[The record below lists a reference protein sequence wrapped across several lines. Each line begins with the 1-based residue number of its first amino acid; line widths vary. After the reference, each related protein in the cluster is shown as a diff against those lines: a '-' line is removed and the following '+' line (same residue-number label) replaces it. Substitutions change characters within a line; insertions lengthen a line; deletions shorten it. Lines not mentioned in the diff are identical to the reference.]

1 MSLIQ
6 DGWTN
11 VLTRLGIRGVDKS
24 VSVEVAPVD
33 FLSERKLAMIYAGD
47 GLGAKIA
54 DCVAEDAARNGFKIL
69 GDDDD
74 ESLLKACEAVKLP
87 QAIQLAHAY
96 RRAFGGALLVAQY
109 DRDASELTAPPSP
122 TAIVTGFKVYAC
134 PRVKITST
142 DIVTD
147 ARSRYFEDVE
157 LFTVSKRYGGTFQ
170 VHASR
175 CKAIKGI
182 PVPDVPDM
190 EYDTQLL
197 YWGMSELQRVYGAL
211 SNFGAFFQAIGHL
224 GQEMVIGKY
233 RISNLEKLLLS
244 NDVKA
249 IQTRMEIINLQKSV
263 LRAVLLGKDEEYS
276 RDSLS
281 FAGVPE
287 VFDRMTMVISGT
299 SGIPVTKLMGRSAAG
314 MNASGEGDSR
324 DYYDKVKAEQVG
336 VVKEPLE
343 WAITEVDRVV
353 RSTKDHSVE
362 FYPVWSPSQKEE
374 LEMRERQQKIDA
386 GYIADGVYS
395 AEECRKNRFVGGYS
409 FDTRLD
415 DPGDVPSPEDAQ
427 AHAEQL
433 KEAEARAAERKA
445 ARGAANA

>member
-11 VLTRLGIRGVDKS
+11 ILSRIGVRGVDKS
-24 VSVEVAPVD
+24 VSVDVAPVD
-33 FLSERKLAMIYAGD
+33 FLSDRKLAMIYAGD
-47 GLGAKIA
+47 GIGAKIV

-69 GDDDD
+69 GDDAD

-87 QAIQLAHAY
+87 QAIQLAHSY

-109 DRDASELTAPPSP
+109 DRDAAELVKPPSP
-122 TAIVTGFKVYAC
+122 TASVVGFKVYAC

-142 DIVTD
+142 DIVSD
-147 ARSRYFEDVE
+147 AQSRYFEDVE
-157 LFTVSKRYGGTFQ
+157 LFTVSKRYGGSFQ

-175 CKAIKGI
+175 CRALKGI

-197 YWGMSELQRVYGAL
+197 YWGMSELQRVYGSL
-211 SNFGAFFQAIGHL
+211 SNFGAFVQGIGHL

-249 IQTRMEIINLQKSV
+249 IQTRMEMINLQKSI

-276 RDSLS
+276 RDALS

-287 VFDRMTMVISGT
+287 IFDRLVNMVSGT
-299 SGIPVTKLMGRSAAG
+299 TSIPVTKLMGRSAAG
-314 MNASGEGDSR
+314 MNATGDGDAR
-324 DYYDKVKAEQVG
+324 DYYDKVKAEQLAVT
-336 VVKEPLE
+336 KDPLE
-343 WAITEVDRVV
+343 WAIAEVDRSL
-353 RSTKDHSVE
+353 RRTKNHTVE
-362 FYPVWSPSQKEE
+362 FHPVWSPSQKEE

-409 FDTRLD
+409 FDTRLED
-415 DPGDVPSPEDAQ
+415 GGEAPSAADEE
-427 AHAEQL
+427 AHKNQL
-433 KEAEARAAERKA
+433 QEAETRAAERKA
-445 ARGAANA
+445 AREVTNA

>member
-1 MSLIQ
+1 MTLIN

-11 VLTRLGIRGVDKS
+11 ILTRLGVKGVDKS
-24 VSVEVAPVD
+24 VSVQVAPVD
-33 FLSERKLAMIYAGD
+33 FLSDRKLAMIYAGD
-47 GLGAKIA
+47 GLGAKIC
-54 DCVAEDAARNGFKIL
+54 DVVAEDAARNGFKIL
-69 GDDDD
+69 GDDED
-74 ESLLKACEAVKLP
+74 EALLKACEAVKLP
-87 QAIQLAHAY
+87 QAVQLAHAY

-109 DRDASELTAPPSP
+109 DRDAAELTAPPSS

-157 LFTVSKRYGGTFQ
+157 LYTVSKRYGGTFQ

-175 CKAIKGI
+175 CRAIKGI

-244 NDVKA
+244 NDVKS
-249 IQTRMEIINLQKSV
+249 IQTRMEMINLQKSV

-276 RDSLS
+276 RDTLS

-314 MNASGEGDSR
+314 MNASGDGDSR
-324 DYYDKVKAEQVG
+324 DYYDKVKSEQMS

-343 WAITEVDRVV
+343 WGVGEVDRVT
-353 RSTKDHSVE
+353 RTTKDPSVE
-362 FYPVWSPSQKEE
+362 FYPVWTPSQKEE

-395 AEECRKNRFVGGYS
+395 SEECRQNRFVGGYS
-409 FDTRLD
+409 FDTRLEGT
-415 DPGDVPSPEDAQ
+415 GDAPTDADKLALQ
-427 AHAEQL
+427 EQV
-433 KEAEARAAERKA
+433 KAAEARVAERKA
-445 ARGAANA
+445 ARNA

>member
-1 MSLIQ
+1 MTLIN

-11 VLTRLGIRGVDKS
+11 ILTRLGVRGVDKS

-69 GDDDD
+69 GDGED
-74 ESLLKACEAVKLP
+74 EALLKACELVKLP
-87 QAIQLAHAY
+87 QAVQLAHAY

-197 YWGMSELQRVYGAL
+197 YWGMSELQRVYGSL

-244 NDVKA
+244 NDVKS
-249 IQTRMEIINLQKSV
+249 IQTRMEMINLQKSV

-281 FAGVPE
+281 FAGIPE

-343 WAITEVDRVV
+343 WAIAEVDRAV

-415 DPGDVPSPEDAQ
+415 DAGDVPSPEDAQ

-433 KEAEARAAERKA
+433 KEAEARAAERTS